1 MNIKHDIPPWFW
13 GAVTFFTGALI
24 LSGYFWT
31 TQTQPSPTEEP
42 LLKATLGV
50 EASLL
55 PAAVWI
61 SEEKGYFQEYGLDL
75 TIKEFDSGRQSLMA
89 MLEGNQGI
97 DISTVAPTPIMLNSF
112 ERSDFSVFG
121 TFVSSYED
129 VKVIARNDRVT
140 SAEDLRG
147 KKVGTPMGTTGQF
160 FLDAFLTNNAILSSE
175 VEAIDI
181 APSDLPDALAKGRV
195 DAIVIWEPHGTNAVS
210 LLGDMAI
217 RLPSSDIYNETF
229 NFVSTNAFL
238 KSEPEAVK
246 RFVQAVDAA
255 TEFIKQHKEESQ
267 EIVATRLNLDTES
280 MITLWE
286 EFTFDITL
294 EQSLIRVLEAEAR
307 WAINNDLVESE
318 QMPNYLDY
326 IYLHALEEVKPEA
339 VTIIR

>member
-1 MNIKHDIPPWFW
+1 MSKKRITPPWIW
-13 GAVTFFTGALI
+13 GAITFVSIAAAVFGSIWVRPLLYT
-24 LSGYFWT
+24 
-31 TQTQPSPTEEP
+31 PSEAP

-50 EASLL
+50 ETSLL
-55 PAAVWI
+55 PAAVWVA
-61 SEEKGYFQEYGLDL
+61 EEKGYFEDYGLDL
-75 TIKEFDSGRQSLMA
+75 TIKEFDSGRLSLVA
-89 MLEGNQGI
+89 MLESNQGI
-97 DISTVAPTPIMLNSF
+97 DIATVAPTPIMFNSF
-112 ERSDFSVFG
+112 ERGDFSIFA

-147 KKVGTPMGTTGQF
+147 KRVGTPMGTTGQF
-160 FLDAFLTNNAILSSE
+160 FLDAFLTDNSILSSE
-175 VEAIDI
+175 VEAVDID
-181 APSDLPDALAKGRV
+181 PSDLPDALAKGVV
-195 DAIVIWEPHGTNAVS
+195 DAIVIWEPHGTNAKN
-210 LLGDMAI
+210 LLGDLAI

-238 KSEPEAVK
+238 KSDSEAIK
-246 RFVQAVDAA
+246 RFVQAVDTA

-280 MITLWE
+280 MTALWE

-307 WAINNDLVESE
+307 WAINSDLVESE
-318 QMPNYLDY
+318 HMPNYLDY